1 MRTHAVV
8 RSLTKGRGID
18 HCTFYQCKVHL
29 PHEEIALNW
38 PIIGVKAHHTNIKVN
53 EKLFLNNVYFL
64 QSTHKNGPLFI

>member
-29 PHEEIALNW
+29 PHEVTALNW
-38 PIIGVKAHHTNIKVN
+38 PIVGVKAHHTIKSFHTIQLRYV
-53 EKLFLNNVYFL
+53 
-64 QSTHKNGPLFI
+64 T